1 MILDLTSGKER
12 VSLLFTL
19 MLLLFANSA
28 LAKERTLTLAVAVEK
43 TMTEHPAFRLYE
55 FRLDEL
61 EGEEVQSRLRPAINL
76 HAELEN
82 FAGTSPFQSFGRSD
96 ATVALSSVLERGG
109 KRQARIERS
118 SRAYTLLELNKQTY
132 THKLLAE
139 VNRRYV
145 DVLASQAR
153 ATLAGRSKTLAD
165 DALAVAVNRVAAGA
179 SPDAE
184 VSRARAVASQSH
196 LALRSEQK
204 QLEYLKSALASMWQ
218 APYADF
224 DVVSGDLFEM
234 PTPLSFDDLL
244 VGLEQSSIVLA
255 LIAEEQVLD
264 AEVQLAE
271 AQSEVDLGWSLGVRR
286 IGEADET
293 AFVAGVS
300 MPILSGRRIKGIV
313 QTAIASKNVAT
324 SNRSLV
330 LLSLRTKLH
339 AAYSQRERAIHE
351 VSDLQRDI
359 VPALEEALRSTRA
372 GYQNGRYGY
381 LDYFSARRE
390 LLQAR
395 LGLIDTAASVLRF
408 SADIDALTSNSLVE
422 PTLTMGGAE

>member
-1 MILDLTSGKER
+1 MMLDLTSGKER
-12 VSLLFTL
+12 VSLLFTF
-19 MLLLFANSA
+19 MLLLFANTA
-28 LAKERTLTLAVAVEK
+28 LAKDRTLTLAVAVEK
-43 TMTEHPAFRLYE
+43 TMSEHPAFRLYE
-55 FRLDEL
+55 FRVDKL
-61 EGEEVQSRLRPAINL
+61 EGEEVQSRLRPSIYLNV
-76 HAELEN
+76 ELEN
-82 FAGTSPFQSFGRSD
+82 FVGTGSFQNFGRSD

-109 KRQARIERS
+109 KRQARIERTN
-118 SRAYTLLELNKQTY
+118 RAFMLLELNKQTY
-132 THKLLAE
+132 TNKLLAE

-165 DALAVAVNRVAAGA
+165 DALTVAAKRVAAGA

-184 VSRARAVASQSH
+184 VSRARAVAAQSH
-196 LALRSEQK
+196 LLLRSEQK
-204 QLEYLKSALASMWQ
+204 QLAYLKSALASMWQ

-234 PTPLSFDDLL
+234 PTPLSFEELL

-300 MPILSGRRIKGIV
+300 MPILSGRRIKGV
-313 QTAIASKNVAT
+313 VRTAIASKNVAT

-330 LLSLRTKLH
+330 LLSLRTKLQ

-359 VPALEEALRSTRA
+359 VPALEEALRSTRT
-372 GYQNGRYGY
+372 GYQNGRSGY

-422 PTLTMGGAE
+422 SPLAMGGAE